1 MAVGS
6 LETPSLHARSHA
18 MAASLVGAIALAKL
32 ALNVVFHGRYGYFRD
47 ELYYIVCS
55 DHLAWG
61 YVDHPPL
68 SIVILKLT
76 RLFAGDSLFAIR
88 FPAALATAFTI
99 VFTALIARRL
109 GGGRFAQGLA
119 ALSVAL
125 APIVLGNGAVFSM
138 NAFDLLFWA
147 VGSYV
152 LVLILTGGS
161 PRLWLLY
168 GVIVGA
174 GLMNKYSMLFF
185 GAGTV
190 AALLF
195 TPRRRDLLQPWIWLG
210 GLIAA
215 LIFLPHV
222 LWEVR
227 HGWPTLEFIHN
238 ATTQKNAPISAAEF
252 LRSQPTLTGFGQA
265 IVWLAGIVFFVRARG
280 TASIRA
286 LAWMFPIVAA
296 IMIAGNSKPYYL
308 SPIYFPFIAAG
319 AVAIEAAST
328 AALHWIRW
336 IVAGAIVIL
345 GIVVLP
351 FTVPVLPVDQFIRYQ
366 QALGVKPGTD
376 ERDTMGDLPQYYAD
390 MFGWEEM
397 VATVATV
404 YEQLTPD
411 ERQHAVIYVR
421 NYGEAAALDFF
432 GGRYG
437 LPKATCA
444 HNNYWYWGSGD
455 PDMRVA
461 IVFGGRATLED
472 NLADLKGPGRFDDV
486 TLAATT
492 RCEHCRPSENGR
504 MIFVCRGPHFT
515 FQEIWPHERHFI

>member
-1 MAVGS
+1 MVEA
-6 LETPSLHARSHA
+6 PSLPAPGRTTA
-18 MAASLVGAIALAKL
+18 VWLVGAIALAKL
-32 ALNVVFHGRYGYFRD
+32 ALNVAFHGRYGYFRD
-47 ELYYIVCS
+47 ELYYIACS

-76 RLFAGDSLFAIR
+76 RLVAGDSLFAIR
-88 FPAALATAFTI
+88 FPAALATALTI
-99 VFTALIARRL
+99 VLTALIARRL

-147 VGSYV
+147 LGSFV
-152 LVLILTGGS
+152 LVLILTGGT

-168 GVIVGA
+168 GFIVGA

-190 AALLF
+190 AALVL
-195 TPRRRDLLQPWIWLG
+195 TPRRRDLLLAWIWLG

-215 LIFLPHV
+215 LMILPHV

-238 ATTQKNAPISAAEF
+238 ATAEKNAPISAAEF

-265 IVWLAGIVFFVRARG
+265 IVWVAGLVFFGRARG
-280 TASIRA
+280 NASVRA
-286 LAWMFPIVAA
+286 LALMFPIVAA

-308 SPIYFPFIAAG
+308 SPIYFPFIAGG
-319 AVAIEAAST
+319 AVAIEAASRE
-328 AALHWIRW
+328 ALRWTRW
-336 IVAGAIVIL
+336 IVVGAILFL
-345 GIVVLP
+345 GAVALP
-351 FTVPVLPVDQFIRYQ
+351 FTVPVLPVDQFIRYE
-366 QALGVKPGTD
+366 QALGVKPATD
-376 ERDTMGDLPQYYAD
+376 ERDVMGDLPQYYAD

-397 VATVATV
+397 VAKVAAV
-404 YEQLTPD
+404 YERLTPD
-411 ERQHAVIYVR
+411 ERQHTVIYVR

-432 GGRYG
+432 GHRYG
-437 LPKATCA
+437 LPRATCA

-461 IVFGGRATLED
+461 IVFGDRRTLED

-486 TLAATT
+486 SLAATT
-492 RCEHCRPSENGR
+492 RCEHCRPFENGR

-515 FQEIWPHERHFI
+515 FEEIWPHERHFI